1 MNWDQEI
8 EIDGKGGSKVLV
20 TVADI
25 ESALLACLKRSKQE
39 EFLEDLMR
47 VLS

>member
-8 EIDGKGGSKVLV
+8 EIEGKGGQKAVV

-25 ESALLACLKRSKQE
+25 ESALLAYLTRREQE